1 MRILK
6 DTNYLNPDNTLT
18 IEVWLYEG
26 NPYTFRNIIFVGNT
40 KYTNEE
46 LNKIL
51 SIENG
56 DVFDKSILDSRIYG
70 NPNGTDI
77 SSLYLDD
84 GYLFFNATP
93 IETATENN
101 EIDLEIRIYEGQQAR
116 INKIKV
122 NGNTKTNDHVIMRE
136 IRTKPGD
143 LFKRSDIIRTQ
154 RELATLDYFNPE
166 TLGNIDIQP
175 DPIRNTVDITYNVE
189 EKSSDKIQLQGG
201 WGQEELLVP

>member
-1 MRILK
+1 MRRSYK
-6 DTNYLNPDNTLT
+6 
-18 IEVWLYEG
+18 
-26 NPYTFRNIIFVGNT
+26 FRNINFVGNT

-46 LNKIL
+46 LQKIL
-51 SIENG
+51 SIESG
-56 DVFDKSILDSRIYG
+56 DIFDKSILDSRIYG
-70 NPNGTDI
+70 NQNGTDI

-84 GYLFFNATP
+84 GYLFFNANP
-93 IETATENN
+93 IETITKDN

-116 INKIKV
+116 INKIRV

-166 TLGNIDIQP
+166 TLGNIDIQ
-175 DPIRNTVDITYNVE
+175 YQ
-189 EKSSDKIQLQGG
+189 IQLGIP
-201 WGQEELLVP
+201 LTSLIM